1 MFAQACDALVR
12 ERDRAFLERI
22 AADYNLDFEELSAK
36 YLESSET
43 ALKVPRKYT
52 KKAKEVTVVTE
63 PKPKTPKEPKAKA
76 EKTCCTAQ
84 TSKKEPCKFAALK
97 GEVFCLRHL
106 KQANGDPAPKG
117 PKPGKKKAKTDPVHT
132 HPIDQKPAEPCET
145 CEKYGE
151 PLAPPPTEFEK
162 VVTPKTAAER
172 LAEMLAEADQGDSDQ
187 ETDSGD
193 LVEAEEF
200 EEDE

>member
-1 MFAQACDALVR
+1 MGISKEQLQSIVSATSTKSGGLTPVQLVVLGGL
-12 ERDRAFLERI
+12 DFLEEAK
-22 AADYNLDFEELSAK
+22 AA
-36 YLESSET
+36 SE
-43 ALKVPRKYT
+43 A
-52 KKAKEVTVVTE
+52 VTE
-63 PKPKTPKEPKAKA
+63 YSTGVAYEFID
-76 EKTCCTAQ
+76 Q
-84 TSKKEPCKFAALK
+84 
-97 GEVFCLRHL
+97 RHL
-106 KQANGDPAPKG
+106 KQANGDPAPKD
-117 PKPGKKKAKTDPVHT
+117 PKPDKKKAKTDPVHT

>member
-1 MFAQACDALVR
+1 MFAQACDAMVR

-36 YLESSET
+36 YLET

-117 PKPGKKKAKTDPVHT
+117 PKPDKKKAKTDPVHT

-172 LAEMLAEADQGDSDQ
+172 LAEMLADADQGDSDH
-187 ETDSGD
+187 ESDSGD
-193 LVEAEEF
+193 LVETEEF

>member
-63 PKPKTPKEPKAKA
+63 PKPKTPKEPKAK
-76 EKTCCTAQ
+76 TCCTAQ

-117 PKPGKKKAKTDPVHT
+117 PKPDKKKAKTDPVHT
-132 HPIDQKPAEPCET
+132 HPINQKPAEPCET

-172 LAEMLAEADQGDSDQ
+172 LAEMLADADQGDSDH
-187 ETDSGD
+187 ESDSGD
-193 LVEAEEF
+193 LVETEEF